1 MAQSFTTAESNL
13 LRGGRIALSAMGKGG
28 HGDVDE
34 PLPRDG
40 ETVSRAV
47 DDGRGLRVVKHDVE
61 GHAIAAALKRRGLL
75 EEALLASLV

>member
-1 MAQSFTTAESNL
+1 MAAGSD
-13 LRGGRIALSAMGKGG
+13 I
-28 HGDVDE
+28 DE

-40 ETVSRAV
+40 ETVSQAV

-75 EEALLASLV
+75 EEVLLSSIVYC

>member
-1 MAQSFTTAESNL
+1 MSQ
-13 LRGGRIALSAMGKGG
+13 
-28 HGDVDE
+28 V
-34 PLPRDG
+34 
-40 ETVSRAV
+40 V

>member
-1 MAQSFTTAESNL
+1 MKKSCHVQHIFPSQDAPFFTPDSEGSKINPVVT
-13 LRGGRIALSAMGKGG
+13 
-28 HGDVDE
+28 
-34 PLPRDG
+34 PRDG

-47 DDGRGLRVVKHDVE
+47 DDGNGFRVVKHDVE